1 MAAAN
6 DLPSTVYA
14 TSYLLTQTRGGADFD
29 PPAHFL
35 RAPLDVDQV
44 GATCF
49 RVRLSGSTRL
59 FGLAKE
65 RARFMGVGWAELLPP
80 RPNGRQYVYTSNGAG
95 LRRRPSPAANAG
107 VGRDE
112 A

>member
-49 RVRLSGSTRL
+49 RVRLSGSTRV
-59 FGLAKE
+59 FGLAKSEPDSWGWDGPNSYLLVPMGGSMSTRVAE
-65 RARFMGVGWAELLPP
+65 RDYAR
-80 RPNGRQYVYTSNGAG
+80 GRTE
-95 LRRRPSPAANAG
+95 R
-107 VGRDE
+107 
-112 A
+112 